1 MNLVII
7 SDSGALLHLLGM
19 MIFVIPCQGEKPY
32 AYGPWIQGTAQA
44 TAFTLDTR
52 LLFAL
57 LLMMMFR
64 YIFLALVRQIL
75 HLVEHAAVKIA
86 K

>member
-32 AYGPWIQGTAQA
+32 AYGPWIQSTSQA
-44 TAFTLDTR
+44 AALTLDTR
-52 LLFAL
+52 
-57 LLMMMFR
+57 
-64 YIFLALVRQIL
+64 
-75 HLVEHAAVKIA
+75 H
-86 K
+86 